1 VIESFANFAKSNTFF
16 TIQTKKMLFAIGT
29 KVRFRYT
36 GDTGIITAMLEG
48 GMLQVRLDSDRDF
61 EIPTF
66 EEDLIRDTDA
76 EPVSPGAKFIKTL
89 QKTPPAPPRTEIK
102 RQYVILKSKGIQLG
116 FEPMPS
122 RDGNISKY
130 KAWLINDT
138 KFDFMVDF
146 QLWVLDKSII
156 SLNEKLASM
165 TAIDAG
171 NIMFD
176 DLNDAPEVEISCQRF
191 TTAGLEDAQERS
203 LKIRAKQFFNTI
215 ITAPILDFQVHHY
228 VLFEK
233 FDNNTAEDAPKDDLK
248 SYTDQKVKEQ
258 ESKPKFVPNYKPYD
272 TYNVEEFANFE
283 PEIDLHIQSI
293 TNGYAKMDK
302 SMMVR
307 LQMEHFERF
316 MEKAIRLGVPRVF
329 IIHGVG
335 EGKLKD
341 AISDRLY
348 RYGEVKKHKNEYHPK
363 YGYGATEVVFK

>member
-1 VIESFANFAKSNTFF
+1 
-16 TIQTKKMLFAIGT
+16 MLFAIGT

-36 GDTGIITAMLEG
+36 GETGTITAMLDD

-61 EIPTF
+61 EIPAF
-66 EEDLIRDTDA
+66 EEDLLRNTDA
-76 EPVSPGAKFIKTL
+76 EPVSPGAKFINKPEKITA
-89 QKTPPAPPRTEIK
+89 PPPRTEIK

-116 FEPMPS
+116 FEPMPG
-122 RDGNISKY
+122 RDGNVSKY

-138 KFDFMVDF
+138 KYDFIIDF
-146 QLWVLDKSII
+146 QLWVLEKSVI

-171 NIMFD
+171 DIMFD
-176 DLNDAPEVEISCQRF
+176 DLNDGPEVDVFYQRF
-191 TTAGLEDAQERS
+191 TTAGLEDGQERIV
-203 LKIRAKQFFNTI
+203 KIRAKQFFNTV

-228 VLFEK
+228 VLF
-233 FDNNTAEDAPKDDLK
+233 DNFENNAEENAPKDDLK
-248 SYTDQKVKEQ
+248 SYTEQKVKEH
-258 ESKPKFVPNYKPYD
+258 EREKRSTPNYKPYD
-272 TYNVEEFANFE
+272 SYNIEEFANFE
-283 PEIDLHIQSI
+283 PEIDLHIQNL

-307 LQMEHFERF
+307 IQMEHFERF
-316 MEKAIRLGVPRVF
+316 MEKAFRLGVPRVY

-341 AISDRLY
+341 AIGDRLS
-348 RYGEVKKHKNEYHPK
+348 RYSEVKKFKNEFHPK

>member
-1 VIESFANFAKSNTFF
+1 
-16 TIQTKKMLFAIGT
+16 MLFAIGT

-36 GDTGIITAMLEG
+36 GETGTITAMLDD

-61 EIPTF
+61 EIPAF
-66 EEDLIRDTDA
+66 EEDLLRNTDA
-76 EPVSPGAKFIKTL
+76 EPVSPGAKFINKPE
-89 QKTPPAPPRTEIK
+89 KAIPIPPRTEIK

-116 FEPMPS
+116 FEPMPG
-122 RDGNISKY
+122 RDGNVSKY

-146 QLWVLDKSII
+146 ELWVLDKKVLF
-156 SLNEKLASM
+156 LNERLASM

-176 DLNDAPEVEISCQRF
+176 DLNDGPEVDVFYQRF
-191 TTAGLEDAQERS
+191 TTAGLEDGQERIV
-203 LKIRAKQFFNTI
+203 KIRAKQFFNTV

-228 VLFEK
+228 VLF
-233 FDNNTAEDAPKDDLK
+233 DNFENNAEENAPKDDLK
-248 SYTDQKVKEQ
+248 SYTNQKVKDLER
-258 ESKPKFVPNYKPYD
+258 EKRSTPNYKPYD
-272 TYNVEEFANFE
+272 SYNIEEFANFE
-283 PEIDLHIQSI
+283 PEIDLHIQNL

-307 LQMEHFERF
+307 IQMEHFERF
-316 MEKAIRLGVPRVF
+316 MEKAFRLGVPRVY

-341 AISDRLY
+341 AIGDRLS
-348 RYGEVKKHKNEYHPK
+348 RYNEVKKFKNEYHPK

>member
-1 VIESFANFAKSNTFF
+1 
-16 TIQTKKMLFAIGT
+16 MLFAIGT

-36 GDTGIITAMLEG
+36 GETGTITAMLED

-66 EEDLIRDTDA
+66 EEDLIRDVDA
-76 EPVSPGAKFIKTL
+76 EPVSPGAKFIQTL
-89 QKTPPAPPRTEIK
+89 QKTPPPPPRTEIK

-138 KFDFMVDF
+138 KFDFIIDF
-146 QLWVLDKSII
+146 KLWVLDKEVL
-156 SLNEKLASM
+156 SLNERLSAM

-176 DLNDAPEVEISCQRF
+176 DLNDSPEVEVSYQRF
-191 TTAGLEDAQERS
+191 TTEGLSAAIDKT
-203 LKIRAKQFFNTI
+203 LKIRAKQFFNHL
-215 ITAPILDFQVHHY
+215 ITAPILDFQVYHF

-233 FDNNTAEDAPKDDLK
+233 FDTDPNEGVAPDDLK
-248 SYTDQKVKEQ
+248 SYTDQRVKGKER
-258 ESKPKFVPNYKPYD
+258 EKKSTPNYRRYD

-283 PEIDLHIQSI
+283 PEIDLHIQNI

-307 LQMEHFERF
+307 LQLEHFERF
-316 MEKAIRLGVPRVF
+316 MEKAIRLGVPKVY

-341 AISDRLY
+341 AVADRLS
-348 RYGEVKKHKNEYHPK
+348 RYPGVKKFKNEYHPK
-363 YGYGATEVVFK
+363 YGYGATEVVFA